1 MKDQNYERFSIRFN
15 LNHKI
20 NEYIRIG
27 GQTQYSHSVQNR
39 GSGMEEDMYLYRITP
54 LGKFQNEDGTYPGL
68 VGGDSQMYN
77 PLMNMVDGAVDRPL
91 KNSRFL
97 GSYFVDIKLPVK
109 GLTFRSNLGIDSRTE
124 QDYEYFASA
133 TTKRQL
139 GNSFASNSVVKYTM
153 MTWENYFSYNRDF
166 NKKHSLGVTLLQ
178 SIQQDLQEDL
188 SGKVQKLRF

>member
-1 MKDQNYERFSIRFN
+1 
-15 LNHKI
+15 
-20 NEYIRIG
+20 
-27 GQTQYSHSVQNR
+27 
-39 GSGMEEDMYLYRITP
+39 MEEDMYLYRITP

-97 GSYFVDIKLPVK
+97 GSYFADIKLPVK

-124 QDYEYFASA
+124 QNYEYFASA
-133 TTKRQL
+133 TTERQL

-166 NKKHSLGVTLLQ
+166 NKNIH
-178 SIQQDLQEDL
+178 
-188 SGKVQKLRF
+188 

>member
-1 MKDQNYERFSIRFN
+1 MRTEQ
-15 LNHKI
+15 
-20 NEYIRIG
+20 
-27 GQTQYSHSVQNR
+27 
-39 GSGMEEDMYLYRITP
+39 
-54 LGKFQNEDGTYPGL
+54 YPGL

-97 GSYFVDIKLPVK
+97 GSYFADIKLPVK

-124 QDYEYFASA
+124 QNYEYFASA
-133 TTKRQL
+133 TTERQL

-188 SGKVQKLRF
+188 SGKVQKLPSDILKYYDLASGLMIDGVGSDYIKWNMASFMGRVNYGYMGVIC